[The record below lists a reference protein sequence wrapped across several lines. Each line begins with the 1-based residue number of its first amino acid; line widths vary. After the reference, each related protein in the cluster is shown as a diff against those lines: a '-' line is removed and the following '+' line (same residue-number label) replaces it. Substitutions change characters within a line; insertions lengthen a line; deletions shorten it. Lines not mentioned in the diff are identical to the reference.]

1 MTAPA
6 GREPLSVK
14 EELAAVRARVM
25 WLELDVKDLRVELA
39 RLRADLEEAKLREL
53 ETEGCE
59 PVTEKLAD
67 LTLRV
72 RSVKLQANDQRVLIA
87 CLRAEL
93 VAHEAK
99 FKELGG
105 RDGA

>member
-14 EELAAVRARVM
+14 EELAAVRARVT
-25 WLELDVKDLRVELA
+25 WLELEAKDLRVEIA
-39 RLRADLEEAKLREL
+39 RLRADF
-53 ETEGCE
+53 
-59 PVTEKLAD
+59 
-67 LTLRV
+67 
-72 RSVKLQANDQRVLIA
+72 
-87 CLRAEL
+87 
-93 VAHEAK
+93 EAK